1 MEDQKTEA
9 VIKQGTAF
17 KDSLLFKLLAIG
29 FLVLVLLIPNAM
41 IQELIRERQN
51 RQMGAVQEVSA
62 SWGGPQTIVGPVLS
76 IPYLEWTEYQVSKER
91 TSVQRMAHFLP
102 LQLEVEG
109 QVDHQVR
116 KRGIFDVILFQ
127 SDLVLKGVFE
137 QPDFAGLHIAPEDIL
152 WDQAKV
158 SLGISGMQGIKN
170 MIAIDWAGQNL
181 RMEPGT
187 ANPGLMPTGIS
198 VEAAVKPDGQRY
210 AFSVPLKVN
219 GSEALRFEPV
229 GKETRVTLRSGWS
242 SPSFEG
248 NFLPDT
254 RETGPN
260 GFTATWQVFDLNR
273 SYPQSWT
280 ENKYT
285 IDASSFGV
293 RLIEPVDEYAKNE
306 RSAKYAILIIGLT
319 FLIYFFFETLRRF
332 NIHPFQYLLVGLAL
346 SIFYLLLL
354 SLSEQV
360 GFDRAYLI
368 AAGATVGL
376 IVAYSGSVFKSRIMV
391 VQLGLLLALIYG
403 FIFVILQLEDFALL
417 AGSLGLFAALAAVM
431 YYSRRVDWYHV
442 GRLGEGKR

>member
-9 VIKQGTAF
+9 GIKTSTAF

-29 FLVLVLLIPNAM
+29 FLVLLLMIPNVM
-41 IQELIRERQN
+41 IMGLIEERQQ
-51 RQMGAVQEVSA
+51 RQMSAVQEVSA
-62 SWGGPQTIVGPVLS
+62 SWGGPQTIAGPVLS

-102 LQLEVEG
+102 QQLTADG

-116 KRGIFDVILFQ
+116 KRGIFDVILYQ
-127 SDLVLKGVFE
+127 SDLVLNGTFG
-137 QPDFAGLHIAPEDIL
+137 QPDFSSLHIAPEDIL
-152 WDQAKV
+152 WDQAKI

-170 MIAIDWAGQNL
+170 MIAMDWSGQSL

-187 ANPGLMPTGIS
+187 AYPELMPTGVSI
-198 VEAAVKPDGQRY
+198 EAPVKPDGQSY
-210 AFSVPLKVN
+210 TFSVPMKIN
-219 GSEALRFEPV
+219 GSETLRFEPV
-229 GKETRVTLRSGWS
+229 GKETKVTLRSGWP

-254 RETGPN
+254 RETGPE
-260 GFTATWQVFDLNR
+260 GFTASWQVFDLNR
-273 SYPQSWT
+273 GYPQSWT
-280 ENKYT
+280 ENKFT
-285 IDASSFGV
+285 LDASSFGV

-346 SIFYLLLL
+346 IIFYLLLL

-360 GFDRAYLI
+360 GFDAAYLI

-376 IVAYSGSVFKSRIMV
+376 IAAYSSSVFKSNKMV
-391 VQLGLLLALIYG
+391 VQLALLLAIIYG

-417 AGSLGLFAALAAVM
+417 AGSLGLFGALAAVM
-431 YYSRRVDWYHV
+431 YYSRGVDWY
-442 GRLGEGKR
+442 RLRG